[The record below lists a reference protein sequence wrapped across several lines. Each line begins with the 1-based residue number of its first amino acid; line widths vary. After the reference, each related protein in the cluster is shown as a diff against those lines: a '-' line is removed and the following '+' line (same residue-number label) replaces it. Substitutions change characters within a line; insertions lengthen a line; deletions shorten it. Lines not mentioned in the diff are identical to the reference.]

1 MASTTPQYVT
11 QDSEGSASSLQ
22 EMAKRHLWMHFTR
35 MSAYDH
41 AEVPILV
48 KGEGCYVFDEHG

>member
-11 QDSEGSASSLQ
+11 QDTEGSQSSLQ

-35 MSAYDH
+35 MSAYAD

-48 KGEGCYVFDEHG
+48 KGEG